1 MQREPV
7 LAAALPL
14 AVGVALIGLNV
25 VSERWALARRD
36 GGAQNNLAG
45 QPCSSDGSAANPPDT
60 DCFRVESSDGLPGL
74 GAGLDVQ
81 SFFPA
86 ELLLIGMALV
96 GVLTA
101 WQKSE
106 NPYLTFA
113 IVATLLGLIRA
124 VLAGS
129 VLLPMVYF
137 IVIGAGFALGSLL
150 FRRRVSA

>member
-1 MQREPV
+1 
-7 LAAALPL
+7 
-14 AVGVALIGLNV
+14 
-25 VSERWALARRD
+25 
-36 GGAQNNLAG
+36 
-45 QPCSSDGSAANPPDT
+45 
-60 DCFRVESSDGLPGL
+60 
-74 GAGLDVQ
+74 
-81 SFFPA
+81 
-86 ELLLIGMALV
+86 MALV